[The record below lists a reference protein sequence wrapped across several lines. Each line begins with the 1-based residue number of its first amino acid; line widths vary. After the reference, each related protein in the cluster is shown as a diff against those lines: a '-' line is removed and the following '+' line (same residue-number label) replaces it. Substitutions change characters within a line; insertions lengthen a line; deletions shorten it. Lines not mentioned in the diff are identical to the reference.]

1 MVGSIETTF
10 DERENEKKTKFIHP
24 DKGMVE
30 EWIRSLSE
38 SELEQYKKDSWNRTI
53 YSALDSSIILQ
64 ILLEIP
70 TVKKYP
76 KGD

>member
-1 MVGSIETTF
+1 
-10 DERENEKKTKFIHP
+10 
-24 DKGMVE
+24 MVE

-38 SELEQYKKDSWNRTI
+38 SELEQYKKILGTETI
-53 YSALDSSIILQ
+53 YSALDGNIIYQ

-76 KGD
+76 KRGLAMYMTRFLLA